1 MDIIQLIITDF
12 CVVGQ
17 SYYLSASEITTLMY
31 GTSDSLAKPG

>member
-17 SYYLSASEITTLMY
+17 SYYLSARDNNTDAQNKWFTC
-31 GTSDSLAKPG
+31 